1 MSKQLL
7 HGLYLETKQTK
18 LESLLS
24 FNKTYLISNEFK
36 KDIKQ
41 TAEDWT

>member
-1 MSKQLL
+1 MVCIWKTTDKARKQ
-7 HGLYLETKQTK
+7 QTK